1 MGRYDNGGEMRMQS
15 ANNNLVKA
23 CILMSVFLML
33 AWNASARAEDALRF
47 GVTGLKYNG
56 EFNDNIFRDADNEE
70 SDYIHTITPSIK
82 LMFPGAN
89 QGNYIKARYG
99 VDIVRYN
106 DYSDTDYEDHRLFAG
121 FGYRSPAGIYV
132 IADDAYQNTAD
143 PYGSENTYN
152 DGVQTERWNNTF
164 NTTAG
169 YDFADTYTV
178 EAYARHFVERY
189 DKKVDKYQDRTRI
202 TVGGMALYRFNKL
215 QLLGELRQAAVKF
228 DEQNDD
234 IDGWD
239 DNNSQDHTMTE
250 VLFGFQFQPFGK
262 IVGNAKVGYQT
273 VSFENNEDKNG
284 NKYDDDPKII
294 FEADLNYFLRDRTSF
309 NLFGGRSRNT
319 SVTADN
325 ANDVSSS
332 YMNTYGGI
340 GVTQKIMNKFS
351 VNIEYERNV
360 EDYLDVSRGND
371 DKLLIT
377 NTLRGGLDYDVNDW
391 LDVGLTL
398 SYKDKKSDTNQYDD
412 DEYTVT
418 QYGFFIQL
426 TY

>member
-1 MGRYDNGGEMRMQS
+1 
-15 ANNNLVKA
+15 
-23 CILMSVFLML
+23 MSVFLML
-33 AWNASARAEDALRF
+33 AWNASARAEDALPF
-47 GVTGLKYNG
+47 GVTGLEYNG
-56 EFNDNIFRDADNEE
+56 EFNDNIFRDPDNEK

-82 LMFPGAN
+82 LNFPGAN
-89 QGNYIKARYG
+89 KGNYIKARYG

-106 DYSDTDYEDHRLFAG
+106 DYSDTDYEDHKLFAG

-132 IADDAYQNTAD
+132 IADDSYQNTAD

-152 DGVQTERWNNTF
+152 DGVQTERWNNTI

-189 DKKVDKYQDRTRI
+189 DEKVDQYQDRKRI
-202 TVGGMALYRFNKL
+202 TLGGMALYRFNKL
-215 QLLGELRQAAVKF
+215 QLLGELRGAFVEY
-228 DEQNDD
+228 DEQNDG

-239 DNNSQDHTMTE
+239 DNNSQDHTLTE
-250 VLFGFQFQPFGK
+250 VLFGFRFQPGGK
-262 IVGNAKVGYQT
+262 IVGNAKIGYQM

-284 NKYDDDPKII
+284 NKYDDDPQII
-294 FEADLNYFLRDRTSF
+294 GEADLKYFLRERTVF
-309 NLFGGRSRNT
+309 NLFGGRSLNT

-325 ANDVSSS
+325 PDDVSSS
-332 YMNTYGGI
+332 YMNTYGGV
-340 GVTQKIMNKFS
+340 GVTQKIMSRFS

-360 EDYLDVSRGND
+360 ENYLDVSKGDD
-371 DKLLIT
+371 DKLLII
-377 NTLRGGLDYDVNDW
+377 NTLRGGFDYDINDW
-391 LDVGLTL
+391 LDAGLTL
-398 SYKDKKSDTNQYDD
+398 SYRDKKSDNSQYND

-418 QYGFFIQL
+418 QYGFFIEL